1 MSASFRLSDLVPEPM
16 TFTDDAY
23 GGDGSTHDVLTVDL
37 LSEDAVTA
45 LLREQRRMT
54 AGFAAERSA
63 EALEATNR
71 LISILIPSLP
81 PERLASIP
89 ITFKARFIEFWQEQQ
104 PKSPKAMA
112 TATTPPTPTPR
123 GRRSPRS
130 SPPTA

>member
-1 MSASFRLSDLVPEPM
+1 MGAAFRLSDLVPDQM
-16 TFTDDAY
+16 TVTDDAY
-23 GGDGSTHDVLTVDL
+23 GGDGSTYDVLTVDL
-37 LSEDAVTA
+37 LSEDAISA
-45 LLREQRRMT
+45 LMREQRRMA
-54 AGFAAERSA
+54 AGFAAERSG

-71 LISILIPSLP
+71 LIAILIPTLP

-104 PKSPKAMA
+104 PKSPKA
-112 TATTPPTPTPR
+112 TAAAPTSPTPTPR